1 TRGVQIARNDDGG
14 GRGLCSQITLPAGEY
29 ELAVTGFNN
38 LAVAP
43 YLLSVR
49 AAGVCGDGTV
59 NTGEQCDPGADVPD
73 DFCDGACQFIAG
85 CGNGRVDA
93 GEECDDGNVAVGD
106 GCDGACQREP
116 ECGDGF
122 VDAPEQCD
130 DGNLDVGDGCD
141 AACAFE
147 QECGNGVVEGTEA
160 CDDGNVANGDGCDAG
175 CTMENFPA
183 NRGALFIQADGVG
196 LGARDR
202 FDFVVDTEATVVG
215 QNGSDEALACAG
227 IGDSLMRLYA
237 VNPDGTLGN
246 PIAADDD
253 SGTGLCSRIERLLQP
268 GAYAFTL
275 EDLGNNAPLP
285 PYVFSFRL
293 AVDVSAGGD
302 FPGAYTLQGNDLYVL
317 EVAEA
322 GDFVLQT
329 SNGQGGCNTDTR
341 MNLYPLDAQG
351 VRGQPVFNDDGGP
364 GLCSRI
370 AQALAVGR
378 YEIEVDG
385 FGGGAAPAY
394 VLSVDLP
401 GGCGDGELNAG
412 EACDPGPDVP
422 GDFCDAQCQLIP
434 GCGNGVVE
442 AGETCDD
449 GNQADGDGCDSACT
463 AEAFQALAG
472 RYSATDAVGTVD
484 AHAFMVDGAGTRVTA
499 VLTDGQG

>member
-1 TRGVQIARNDDGG
+1 DGDGCDGNCTPTGCGNGVITDAEECDDGNLLDGDGCSAQCVQEFDCGNGVVEFPEQCDDGNAADDDDCDTLCTQTAYDLINGRRTLQAGFVAGQSDVVRFTLDDAGVFAGRTSLNGAICAGAPDTRLSLYPLVDGARGARVGFNDDGAPGDLCSLLGVPGLAAGDYELEIDGFNGTAAPAYTLELLAAMAAAPGQDTRGAIPQANGADVFTLTVAVDDTVVFTSNGAGGCPAGADTILTAYAAGADGTRGVQVARNDDGG

-237 VNPDGTLGN
+237 VNPDGTLG
-246 PIAADDD
+246 
-253 SGTGLCSRIERLLQP
+253 
-268 GAYAFTL
+268 
-275 EDLGNNAPLP
+275 
-285 PYVFSFRL
+285 
-293 AVDVSAGGD
+293 
-302 FPGAYTLQGNDLYVL
+302 
-317 EVAEA
+317 
-322 GDFVLQT
+322 
-329 SNGQGGCNTDTR
+329 
-341 MNLYPLDAQG
+341 
-351 VRGQPVFNDDGGP
+351 
-364 GLCSRI
+364 
-370 AQALAVGR
+370 
-378 YEIEVDG
+378 
-385 FGGGAAPAY
+385 
-394 VLSVDLP
+394 
-401 GGCGDGELNAG
+401 
-412 EACDPGPDVP
+412 
-422 GDFCDAQCQLIP
+422 
-434 GCGNGVVE
+434 
-442 AGETCDD
+442 
-449 GNQADGDGCDSACT
+449 
-463 AEAFQALAG
+463 
-472 RYSATDAVGTVD
+472 
-484 AHAFMVDGAGTRVTA
+484 
-499 VLTDGQG
+499 